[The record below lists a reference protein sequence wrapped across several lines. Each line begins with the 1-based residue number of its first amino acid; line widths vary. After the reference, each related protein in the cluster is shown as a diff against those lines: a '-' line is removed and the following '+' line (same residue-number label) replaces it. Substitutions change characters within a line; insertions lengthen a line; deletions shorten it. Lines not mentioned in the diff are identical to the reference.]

1 MNGAG
6 HLRFA
11 AIYPSPGIGGVY
23 LDLPARVD
31 RDLAVP
37 PAKLGVAALPS
48 PQAVVTFVAL
58 MLVLLIALRVPL
70 AVPPVPSALTATLL
84 SLAAAWLVNR
94 RVPDDEDDDIT
105 EDARSVE
112 VESTRTSDDLTPPG
126 EALAAV
132 PSDPPRSE
140 SGAPPEY

>member
-1 MNGAG
+1 M
-6 HLRFA
+6 
-11 AIYPSPGIGGVY
+11 
-23 LDLPARVD
+23 
-31 RDLAVP
+31 
-37 PAKLGVAALPS
+37 PS

-84 SLAAAWLVNR
+84 ALAASWLVNR

-105 EDARSVE
+105 EDARNGE
-112 VESTRTSDDLTPPG
+112 DESTRMSEDVTPAG
-126 EALAAV
+126 DALAAV
-132 PSDPPRSE
+132 PSAPPRSE

>member
-1 MNGAG
+1 M
-6 HLRFA
+6 
-11 AIYPSPGIGGVY
+11 
-23 LDLPARVD
+23 
-31 RDLAVP
+31 
-37 PAKLGVAALPS
+37 PS

-84 SLAAAWLVNR
+84 AMAAAWLVNR

-105 EDARSVE
+105 EDARSSG
-112 VESTRTSDDLTPPG
+112 ESEATRTSEDVTPP
-126 EALAAV
+126 EDAVAAV
-132 PSDPPRSE
+132 PSASPRSE